1 MRATMLFPGDFY
13 SLNNVNDNFSA
24 EVDAA
29 VSCDCF
35 DVLLFNF
42 DEYIDGA
49 PLKLNKPAKN
59 CSKSLVYRGWMMK
72 PKEYE
77 RLYSDLVKLG
87 FDPITK
93 PGSYEKMHC
102 FPNAATS
109 FVGQTP
115 NILVFPAQ
123 DGKVEVDA
131 SLINSTF
138 DRFLIKDYV
147 KSVKGSSFPSSIQT
161 PVTQEEIDELVKRFV
176 ELRGPLFTGGIVIKE
191 YVELKRYGKAT
202 NEWREFKF
210 IRGSRVSLERNSNQ
224 PKDCPKPPEDYLMTR
239 NQVIAPFYT
248 VDYAELEDGSWT
260 IVEVGDGGVSGLA
273 ASADPAVFYGRMAS
287 ILAKIHPVPDGVSAV
302 NYKAFD
308 ELSDVNDVREW
319 LVCHPGES
327 ALAYCYAFAHN
338 RSGELMH
345 GEEDFEGDELLVAER
360 QADSWYD
367 LEEEL
372 ANRII
377 CQLRRENAEPQADGT
392 YYKCAPFMARNGY
405 SDGCGWWTAE

>member
-1 MRATMLFPGDFY
+1 MRVTMLFPGDFY

-49 PLKLNKPAKN
+49 PLKLSKPAEN

-260 IVEVGDGGVSGLA
+260 IVEVGEYYNPECGYVALLGQFVPIRTFATHSRLAPSHLRLFQTNNAQIILQTCRWVTSHASHLRQLLCNCCWWLACDVAPNHTKGEDLA
-273 ASADPAVFYGRMAS
+273 ALPCPIS
-287 ILAKIHPVPDGVSAV
+287 
-302 NYKAFD
+302 
-308 ELSDVNDVREW
+308 
-319 LVCHPGES
+319 
-327 ALAYCYAFAHN
+327 
-338 RSGELMH
+338 
-345 GEEDFEGDELLVAER
+345 LLG
-360 QADSWYD
+360 Q
-367 LEEEL
+367 
-372 ANRII
+372 
-377 CQLRRENAEPQADGT
+377 
-392 YYKCAPFMARNGY
+392 K
-405 SDGCGWWTAE
+405 